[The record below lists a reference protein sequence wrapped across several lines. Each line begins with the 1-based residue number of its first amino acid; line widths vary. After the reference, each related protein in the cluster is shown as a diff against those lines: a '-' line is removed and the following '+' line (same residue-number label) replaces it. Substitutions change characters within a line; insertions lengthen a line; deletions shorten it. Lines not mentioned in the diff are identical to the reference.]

1 MQKFI
6 TPITLGEYFS
16 LGFFDKRVTISTHMV
31 SGNEASKEE
40 GSSKDEENTLGVKSR
55 KTKEEEEIVA
65 SLQYLPSL
73 FSSYEMLQLPNGMRN
88 VLIQVLK
95 NPILHATKIKRA
107 KILENESHNC
117 AKCCAAITFI
127 DEDLQ
132 LRSKPHNQPLIVTW
146 YIREQNI
153 THILIDGGFTVNIMP
168 KAIMK
173 QLRNATKE
181 LTWSRL
187 MIQGFNQGG

>member
-1 MQKFI
+1 
-6 TPITLGEYFS
+6 
-16 LGFFDKRVTISTHMV
+16 
-31 SGNEASKEE
+31 
-40 GSSKDEENTLGVKSR
+40 
-55 KTKEEEEIVA
+55 
-65 SLQYLPSL
+65 
-73 FSSYEMLQLPNGMRN
+73 MLQLPNGMRN